1 MNTGMNTEMRKEMRW
16 HYVPRAVRVLVIAVL
31 FFAVLALV
39 GWLVMSLWNWLMPGL
54 FGLKAI
60 GYWQAVG
67 LMVLSR
73 LLFGGFRAVGGRSG
87 PSMRRRMGER
97 WSRMTPEERERFR
110 QGMCGP
116 EWEGPPAAKTSD

>member
-1 MNTGMNTEMRKEMRW
+1 MRDEMRTEMRW
-16 HYVPRAVRVLVIAVL
+16 HYVPRAVRMLVIAVL
-31 FFAVLALV
+31 CFVVMALL

-73 LLFGGFRAVGGRSG
+73 LLFGGFRATGRMEKRG
-87 PSMRRRMGER
+87 KRLGEQ
-97 WSRMTPEERERFR
+97 WKKMTPEQREKFR
-110 QGMCGP
+110 QGMRGRWC
-116 EWEGPPAAKTSD
+116 EEMPPDATSGT